1 MQDENKTTENNL
13 PSDKPILTSDKTN
26 LQDKNNLQE
35 DNLEEDENKI
45 LTFDEEY
52 PEEEL
57 DDETRALIFS
67 KSMEIDIDE
76 DIYGFSKVKTDKK
89 KEKTK
94 KQKDNMTIKQFIDK
108 LDENKPK
115 KWISK
120 RAETKRPLIEKKE
133 KIVERKFNPRLPPFK
148 SLKKEVKPD
157 KIAEYTESNFPTLK

>member
-148 SLKKEVKPD
+148 TLKKEVKPD

>member
-26 LQDKNNLQE
+26 LQEDNNNNNL
-35 DNLEEDENKI
+35 EDEDRI
-45 LTFDEEY
+45 LTLDEEF

-76 DIYGFSKVKTDKK
+76 DIYGFSKEKKDKK
-89 KEKTK
+89 KDK
-94 KQKDNMTIKQFIDK
+94 KSSNNNNMSIKQFIDK

-115 KWISK
+115 KWVSK
-120 RAETKRPLIEKKE
+120 RAETKRPLVEKKE
-133 KIVERKFNPRLPPFK
+133 KAIERKFNPRLPPFK
-148 SLKKEVKPD
+148 TLKKEVKPD

>member
-1 MQDENKTTENNL
+1 MQDENKTQENNL

-26 LQDKNNLQE
+26 LQEDNN
-35 DNLEEDENKI
+35 NLEEDKI

-76 DIYGFSKVKTDKK
+76 DIYGFSKIKTDKK
-89 KEKTK
+89 KEKK
-94 KQKDNMTIKQFIDK
+94 NQQKDNMSLKQFIDK

-115 KWISK
+115 KWVSK
-120 RAETKRPLIEKKE
+120 RAETKRPLVEKKE
-133 KIVERKFNPRLPPFK
+133 KTIERKFNPRLPPYK

>member
-1 MQDENKTTENNL
+1 MQENNL
-13 PSDKPILTSDKTN
+13 PSEKPVLTSDKTN
-26 LQDKNNLQE
+26 LQEDNLQE
-35 DNLEEDENKI
+35 DEDKI

-76 DIYGFSKVKTDKK
+76 DIYGFSKEKNDKK

-148 SLKKEVKPD
+148 TLKKEVKPD

>member
-1 MQDENKTTENNL
+1 MQENNL
-13 PSDKPILTSDKTN
+13 PSEKPVLTSDKTN
-26 LQDKNNLQE
+26 LHEDNLQE
-35 DNLEEDENKI
+35 DEDKI

-76 DIYGFSKVKTDKK
+76 DIYGFSKEKNDKK

-133 KIVERKFNPRLPPFK
+133 KIVERKFIPRLPPFK
-148 SLKKEVKPD
+148 TLKKEVKPD

>member
-1 MQDENKTTENNL
+1 MQENNL
-13 PSDKPILTSDKTN
+13 PSEKPVLTSDKTN
-26 LQDKNNLQE
+26 LQEDNLQE
-35 DNLEEDENKI
+35 DNLQEDEDKI

-76 DIYGFSKVKTDKK
+76 DIYGFSKEKNDKK

-133 KIVERKFNPRLPPFK
+133 KIVERKFNPRLPPYFEINK
-148 SLKKEVKPD
+148 RYNK
-157 KIAEYTESNFPTLK
+157 F

>member
-1 MQDENKTTENNL
+1 MQENNL
-13 PSDKPILTSDKTN
+13 PSEKPVLTSDKTN
-26 LQDKNNLQE
+26 LQEDNLQE
-35 DNLEEDENKI
+35 DNLQEDEDKI

-76 DIYGFSKVKTDKK
+76 DIYGFSKEKNDKK

-115 KWISK
+115 QWISK

-148 SLKKEVKPD
+148 TLKKEVKPD

>member
-1 MQDENKTTENNL
+1 MQENNL
-13 PSDKPILTSDKTN
+13 PSEKPVLTSDKTN
-26 LQDKNNLQE
+26 LQEDNLQE
-35 DNLEEDENKI
+35 DNLQEDEDKI

-76 DIYGFSKVKTDKK
+76 DIYGFSKEKNDKK

-148 SLKKEVKPD
+148 TLKKEVKPD